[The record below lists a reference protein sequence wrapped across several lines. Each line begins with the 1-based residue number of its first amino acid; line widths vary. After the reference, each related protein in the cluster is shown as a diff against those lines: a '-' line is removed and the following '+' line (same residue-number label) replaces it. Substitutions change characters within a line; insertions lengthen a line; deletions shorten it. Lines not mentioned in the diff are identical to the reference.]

1 MNIKYIIH
9 ILIAITLAITTAFSV
24 QDFTVTGNLN
34 DGTQAPNVDRTLAIQ
49 LENTGNE
56 SITLDLSEN
65 DATDGSNSVTL
76 DLSQTSVTLAEG
88 ETTTINLI
96 YNTKSYEGTY
106 TGTITIV
113 NSENTSQSQSLT
125 FTLTVEIP
133 RVNEASLVLVGD
145 VVSGNV
151 ITFDEVEI
159 DKKTSFYNIRLVN
172 NGNVTI
178 TDISYDMDDLNGD
191 DDDIDEGNV
200 EIENRAIKNFEVDE
214 LEVGEST
221 DSDFKFDLGK
231 IDVDEYRGDLTIT
244 GNDPS
249 NNKISVVYRI
259 VVNTF
264 SDEEDIKFSNSNPIT
279 IIEEPGN
286 TINDLELEITNN
298 GANTVEGLI
307 LEVEEEFSQESGSN
321 VLPLTAF
328 SFSEPGRFTLDE
340 EDEISIDLDI
350 DIPKELAQGTY
361 SGDIRI
367 LNKDNE
373 ELDSIRLEIKVT
385 GDVFIRSIELPDSIK
400 PDEILDLEIT
410 LANQGNQVF
419 RDVRIEAVIEDID
432 SAQSDLDQTTD
443 TFLLD
448 VNQDVTKRLRFIIPE
463 DAQDGQKA
471 IEITVTYDNNE
482 QEIVEIESIRID
494 REPYFIEVQSYSV
507 SPNVIK
513 CDTSIF
519 ANIRV
524 ENLGQYDDEL
534 LVVSEIVGTGIKATT
549 NEIDLNTDDDYS
561 FRNVLDI
568 TNLEAGTY
576 EVVHTIRSKDQK
588 EVSNTIRVQDCASQG
603 NTGLEFQDLN
613 TTGVSYNETSD
624 STIELFG
631 EEFENTTVY
640 LGGGLIVIILLII
653 VSLFLL

>member
-113 NSENTSQSQSLT
+113 NNENTSQSQSLT

-524 ENLGQYDDEL
+524 ENLGQYDDEV

-613 TTGVSYNETSD
+613 TTGVSDNETSD